1 MAGVTLTQELT
12 ATQGRSET
20 MDKIDNLS
28 HAGRP
33 KLRPQL
39 THQIETT
46 ELDEVPIVMGE
57 ALIAQ
62 PSVNGFAGVDEIL
75 GLFTN
80 IMHGGLSLRTGRQG
94 VREEYV
100 A

>member
-1 MAGVTLTQELT
+1 MV
-12 ATQGRSET
+12 
-20 MDKIDNLS
+20 KFDNLS

-39 THQIETT
+39 THQIEAA
-46 ELDEVPIVMGE
+46 ELDEGPIVMGE
-57 ALIAQ
+57 ALIGQ
-62 PSVNGFAGVDEIL
+62 PGVNGFAGVDEIL

-80 IMHGGLSLRTGRQG
+80 IKHGGLSSRIGRQG
-94 VREEYV
+94 VREEHV